1 MTNVPP
7 PADTPSPDAPPSF
20 AQLGLQPRILANV
33 TRAGYAT
40 PSPIQALAIP
50 PILAGKDVE
59 ALSRTGSGKTA
70 AFALPLVQRLLA
82 AAHPATTEQ
91 KAPQEGVP
99 GVVRTL
105 ILSPTRE
112 LASQTANAI
121 RTCAHGCQLMIGLAI
136 GGVPKDRQT
145 RALRGGADILVAT
158 PGRLLDHLADGTIGL
173 DETTC
178 LVLDEADRMLELGF
192 IEDIQTIAE
201 RLPTRHQTL
210 LFSATMPP
218 AVATLARRLLH
229 RPLHVAPPE
238 ATSPPPRI
246 RQQVAFVAAAR
257 KNATLIAL
265 LKRDTLDRVMVFT
278 RTKQASDSVAR
289 ALESAGLSAAA
300 LHGDHSQARRDRTL
314 ATFRR
319 GTLRVLVATDVM
331 ARGIDIE
338 DVTLVVNFD
347 IPEQPETYIHRI
359 GRTARAGRRGTALSL
374 CAPEERQLLR
384 EIERQTSARITAI
397 DPS

>member
-1 MTNVPP
+1 MT
-7 PADTPSPDAPPSF
+7 DTPSPADTASPDTPTF
-20 AQLGLQPRILANV
+20 AQLGLQERILANV
-33 TRAGYAT
+33 ARAGYAA

-70 AFALPLVQRLLA
+70 AFALPLVQKLLA
-82 AAHPATTEQ
+82 APRPAATV
-91 KAPQEGVP
+91 QEGVP

-112 LASQTANAI
+112 LASQTATAI

-173 DETTC
+173 DQTTC

-192 IEDIQTIAE
+192 IEDIQSIAE

-229 RPLHVAPPE
+229 RPLHLVPPE
-238 ATSPPPRI
+238 ATAPPPRI

-265 LKRDTLDRVMVFT
+265 LRRDTPERVMVFT

-331 ARGIDIE
+331 ARGIDID
-338 DVTLVVNFD
+338 DVTLVVNYD

-397 DPS
+397 DPT

>member
-1 MTNVPP
+1 MT
-7 PADTPSPDAPPSF
+7 DTPSPADTASTDTPTF
-20 AQLGLQPRILANV
+20 AQLGLQERILANV
-33 TRAGYAT
+33 ARAGYAA

-70 AFALPLVQRLLA
+70 AFALPLVQKLLA
-82 AAHPATTEQ
+82 APRPAAT
-91 KAPQEGVP
+91 AQEGVP

-112 LASQTANAI
+112 LASQTATAI

-173 DETTC
+173 DQTTC

-192 IEDIQTIAE
+192 IEDIQSIAE

-229 RPLHVAPPE
+229 RPLHLAPPE
-238 ATSPPPRI
+238 ATAPPPRI

-265 LKRDTLDRVMVFT
+265 LRRDTPERVMVFT

-331 ARGIDIE
+331 ARGIDID
-338 DVTLVVNFD
+338 DVTLVVNYD

-397 DPS
+397 DPT

>member
-1 MTNVPP
+1 MT
-7 PADTPSPDAPPSF
+7 DTPSPADTASTDTPTF
-20 AQLGLQPRILANV
+20 AQLGLQERILANV
-33 TRAGYAT
+33 ARAGYAA

-70 AFALPLVQRLLA
+70 AFALPLVQKLLA
-82 AAHPATTEQ
+82 APRPAAT
-91 KAPQEGVP
+91 AQEGVP

-112 LASQTANAI
+112 LASQTATAI

-173 DETTC
+173 DQTTC

-192 IEDIQTIAE
+192 IEDIQSIAE
-201 RLPTRHQTL
+201 CLPTRHQTL

-229 RPLHVAPPE
+229 RPLHLAPPE
-238 ATSPPPRI
+238 ATAPPPRI

-265 LKRDTLDRVMVFT
+265 LRRDTPDRVMVFT

-331 ARGIDIE
+331 ARGIDID
-338 DVTLVVNFD
+338 DVTLVVNYD

-397 DPS
+397 DPT

>member
-1 MTNVPP
+1 MT
-7 PADTPSPDAPPSF
+7 DTPSPADTASTDTPTF
-20 AQLGLQPRILANV
+20 AQLGLQERILANV
-33 TRAGYAT
+33 ARAGYAA

-70 AFALPLVQRLLA
+70 AFALPLVQKLLA
-82 AAHPATTEQ
+82 DPRPAATA
-91 KAPQEGVP
+91 QEGVP

-112 LASQTANAI
+112 LASQTATAI

-173 DETTC
+173 DQTTC

-192 IEDIQTIAE
+192 IEDIQSIAE

-238 ATSPPPRI
+238 ATAPPPRI

-265 LKRDTLDRVMVFT
+265 LRRDTPERVMVFT

-331 ARGIDIE
+331 ARGIDID
-338 DVTLVVNFD
+338 DVTLVVNYD

-397 DPS
+397 DPT

>member
-1 MTNVPP
+1 MT
-7 PADTPSPDAPPSF
+7 DTPSPADTASTATPTF
-20 AQLGLQPRILANV
+20 AQLGLQERILANV
-33 TRAGYAT
+33 ARAGYAA

-70 AFALPLVQRLLA
+70 AFALPLVQKLLA
-82 AAHPATTEQ
+82 APRPAAT
-91 KAPQEGVP
+91 AQEGVP

-112 LASQTANAI
+112 LASQTATAI

-173 DETTC
+173 DQTTC

-192 IEDIQTIAE
+192 IEDIQSIAE
-201 RLPTRHQTL
+201 CLPTRHQTL

-218 AVATLARRLLH
+218 AVATLARRRLH
-229 RPLHVAPPE
+229 RPLHLVPPE
-238 ATSPPPRI
+238 ATAPPPRI

-265 LKRDTLDRVMVFT
+265 LRRDTPDRVMVFT

-331 ARGIDIE
+331 ARGIDID
-338 DVTLVVNFD
+338 DVTLVVNYD

-397 DPS
+397 DPT

>member
-1 MTNVPP
+1 MT
-7 PADTPSPDAPPSF
+7 DTPSPADTASTDTPTF
-20 AQLGLQPRILANV
+20 AQLGLQERILANV
-33 TRAGYAT
+33 ARAGYAT

-70 AFALPLVQRLLA
+70 AFALPLVQTLLA
-82 AAHPATTEQ
+82 TPRPATTEQ
-91 KAPQEGVP
+91 DGTP
-99 GVVRTL
+99 GVLRTL

-112 LASQTANAI
+112 LASQTATAI

-158 PGRLLDHLADGTIGL
+158 PGRLLDHLADGTITL
-173 DETTC
+173 EQTTC

-192 IEDIQTIAE
+192 IEDIQSIAE

-238 ATSPPPRI
+238 ATAPPPRI
-246 RQQVAFVAAAR
+246 RQQVAFVPATR

-265 LKRDTLDRVMVFT
+265 LKRDTPDRVMVFT

-338 DVTLVVNFD
+338 DVTLVVNYD

-397 DPS
+397 DPA